1 MGKTLL
7 VENAGLIAALVCF
20 SIRARELLVLLYL
33 DLFALIFSA
42 LSIIFCVCQWMS
54 GETLDAA
61 LDGLLGKQLR
71 KSGTS
76 AAAAAAAAA
85 AAVALLPLT
94 SLQ

>member
-1 MGKTLL
+1 MHT
-7 VENAGLIAALVCF
+7 
-20 SIRARELLVLLYL
+20 RELLVLFHL
-33 DLFALIFSA
+33 DLFALISSA
-42 LSIIFCVCQWMS
+42 SSIVFCVCQCMS

-71 KSGTS
+71 KSGAAAAV

-85 AAVALLPLT
+85 AALLPLT